1 MNKLNKDIKIIKDS
15 YPIKTSFN
23 FIEDDEERYNKLSI
37 ICFAI
42 FLAVLVIFT
51 KFGVIDTL
59 SKTSA
64 LQANYSS
71 VESTNNS
78 LKEQLT
84 DYDEIAKKYNE
95 IAGDFLTENEVN
107 SLNRDTIIKMLDES
121 VFPYVD
127 ITNFTASGNQISIF
141 TDETDLNTVSK
152 VLEILQDDERTSYVS
167 ISRTLSNSDNNER
180 VTADIE
186 IVIKNMEGSN

>member
-1 MNKLNKDIKIIKDS
+1 M
-15 YPIKTSFN
+15 
-23 FIEDDEERYNKLSI
+23 
-37 ICFAI
+37 
-42 FLAVLVIFT
+42 VIFT

-167 ISRTLSNSDNNER
+167 IFRTLSNSDNNER